1 LGYDPMTD
9 DVLFGI
15 AKGYASTPPSPA
27 SEVLM
32 YNENISK
39 FFSIYEFSPE
49 FFCSVDGQ
57 LHSVP
62 KSDTS
67 KLYTHF
73 TSGNSCN
80 FYGVQKEL
88 ELTICLNPEGGVNDN
103 VFNAI
108 EWTHDV
114 ISTTDK
120 TTNYSSDIK
129 NSSFADGTDN
139 ITYFSA
145 WNDYLTSNVL
155 TTTLASDIKRRF
167 RISRLYIPR
176 DATYPI
182 SRMRGQYLFI
192 KIKYLPG
199 TTNKSI
205 FINDITLYYNA
216 LR

>member
-1 LGYDPMTD
+1 LGAFETLVFDE
-9 DVLFGI
+9 GI
-15 AKGYASTPPSPA
+15 KRFTGILDLSAAFIFTVDAK
-27 SEVLM
+27 M
-32 YNENISK
+32 
-39 FFSIYEFSPE
+39 
-49 FFCSVDGQ
+49 
-57 LHSVP
+57 HSVP
-62 KSDTS
+62 T
-67 KLYTHF
+67 TNRTQVWNHF
-73 TSGNSCN
+73 IGYNSCN